1 MKVFCNF
8 LTLIM
13 KLNIAYPANGTQK
26 CIEMSTKEEQK
37 LYGKKIHDQFDGILI
52 GQEYEGTI
60 FEIVGGND
68 YQGVCMVEGKDT
80 TKRIRLLLKK
90 GDVGYRCRRIGVR
103 RRKTVRGS
111 IVSNEIQVLNL
122 ILVKENK
129 PIEQLTT
136 EFKEKSHLPKK
147 LNKLCDVL
155 GIEHGSNV
163 REHLKKVLEG
173 QKLPKLRIVRPIT
186 ENEIKRRTENK
197 KIREERK
204 IRLLKDKIE
213 YEKKYGAVK

>member
-1 MKVFCNF
+1 M
-8 LTLIM
+8 
-13 KLNIAYPANGTQK
+13 
-26 CIEMSTKEEQK
+26 
-37 LYGKKIHDQFDGILI
+37 
-52 GQEYEGTI
+52 
-60 FEIVGGND
+60 
-68 YQGVCMVEGKDT
+68 
-80 TKRIRLLLKK
+80 LKK
-90 GDVGYRCRRIGVR
+90 GDVGYRCRLIGVR

-122 ILVKENK
+122 IIVKENK